1 MAPLTTTALIGAL
14 VPFLTAAITRAHW
27 EAQTKRLVFLA
38 ASIVL
43 TLIAWGVTRF
53 PDAGSVILTEAA
65 GVIAAGQLVYTALK
79 PTRLIDWWE
88 KATSPT
94 NAVEGGDQ

>member
-1 MAPLTTTALIGAL
+1 MAPLTTAALIGAL
-14 VPFLTAAITRAHW
+14 VPFLTATVTRSHW
-27 EAQTKRLVFLA
+27 EAQTKRLVFIA
-38 ASIVL
+38 ASVAL

-53 PDAGSVILTEAA
+53 PDAGRVILTEAA

-79 PTRLIDWWE
+79 PTGLIDWWE

-94 NAVEGGDQ
+94 NTVEGGDQ